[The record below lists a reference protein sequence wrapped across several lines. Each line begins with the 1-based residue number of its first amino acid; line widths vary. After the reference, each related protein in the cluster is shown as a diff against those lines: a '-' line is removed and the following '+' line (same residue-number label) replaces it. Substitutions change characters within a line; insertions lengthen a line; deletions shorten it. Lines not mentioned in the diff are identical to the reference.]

1 MWWETGVP
9 GEISVLPQVIAQLK
23 EKLYRVH
30 LATRCNPTYN
40 FNGESGCK
48 SNYHM
53 KNSKLITCGRM
64 EISPG
69 TPVSHHIQC

>member
-23 EKLYRVH
+23 ENLYRVH

-53 KNSKLITCGRM
+53 KNSKFKNKFPKGCGCECERR
-64 EISPG
+64 
-69 TPVSHHIQC
+69 